1 MLKKFNLFL
10 FIILLYCPQAIG
22 QLGIESINYRER
34 IFNSETN
41 FKDTITNHSSI
52 LPRISPTLNQKSLPC
67 FYPKNKS
74 ELFSRFSIAPLLDL
88 RAGIELNSASETH
101 FIYNAGIGATLNYS
115 SQKIFFT
122 GKFLPYF
129 TASPFVRDSVQ
140 NIRDSDIGASRAIAN
155 NGYQINEWT
164 LGYRPNRIFT
174 FMIGNG
180 RNFFGEGYRSLILS
194 DNAGSTPFF
203 KIETNL
209 KSIKYVN
216 LFEGWKD
223 NTSDP
228 SNKSL
233 DLRKFVAMHYISWN
247 ITREFNI
254 SIFESVV
261 WQDNDTLVNRGFDP
275 NYLNPIVFY
284 RPVEYSNG
292 SADNVLLG
300 ANMSFKF
307 SKNHSIYTQLLLD
320 DFLLSEI
327 RARSRWWAN
336 KYAFQIGYKSR
347 KFAGVKNLYFQG
359 EFNVVR
365 PFTYSH
371 KASVQSYGHLNSPV
385 THPIGA
391 NFFEVLSIVAYKRG
405 LNQFTGKLTYSSYG
419 VDSSAVSYGQD
430 IFKPYGLRAG
440 EYDQLIMQG
449 VKKNV
454 LNTTLIYERELL
466 PKISLYINATYNW
479 RMEYSKM
486 GINHQHY
493 FTVGIS
499 SRIWNRYSDY

>member
-1 MLKKFNLFL
+1 MLKKTNTTVL
-10 FIILLYCPQAIG
+10 ILLLVSQSVLG
-22 QLGIESINYRER
+22 QLEFENIQYRNR
-34 IFNSETN
+34 LFYPETA

-52 LPRISPTLNQKSLPC
+52 LPRIVDNSRIKTLKRDDLKKANFINSIRLSPLVDLSLGV
-67 FYPKNKS
+67 
-74 ELFSRFSIAPLLDL
+74 ELDAASKTRFIVD
-88 RAGIELNSASETH
+88 AGLGLELNYHSKK
-101 FIYNAGIGATLNYS
+101 L
-115 SQKIFFT
+115 FFT

-129 TASPFVRDSVQ
+129 SQSPSFRDSVQ
-140 NIRDSDIGASRAIAN
+140 VVRMSDLGSGRSISNTVFQR
-155 NGYQINEWT
+155 NEFMI
-164 LGYRPNRIFT
+164 GYRPNSIFT
-174 FMIGNG
+174 FMAGNG
-180 RNFFGEGYRSLILS
+180 RNFFGEGYRSALLS

-216 LFEGWKD
+216 LFEAWKD
-223 NTSDP
+223 NTVDP
-228 SNKSL
+228 GNKTL

-261 WQDNDTLVNRGFDP
+261 WQDNDTLINRGFDP

-284 RPVEYSNG
+284 RPVEYNNG

-307 SKNHSIYTQLLLD
+307 SKLHSIYSQVVLD

-336 KYAFQIGYKSR
+336 KYGFQLGYKSR
-347 KFAGVKNLYFQG
+347 EFVGVENLYFQT

-371 KASVQSYGHLNSPV
+371 KAAVQSYGHLNAPV

-391 NFFEVLSIVAYKRG
+391 NFFEVLAIVAYKKG
-405 LNQFTGKLTYSSYG
+405 AHQLSGKLTYSSYG
-419 VDSSAVSYGQD
+419 VDSSAVSYGQN

-440 EYDQLIMQG
+440 EYEQFIMQG
-449 VKKNV
+449 TKKNV
-454 LNTTLIYERELL
+454 LNTTLIYEKILL
-466 PKISLYINATYNW
+466 EKFEIYLNATYNW
-479 RMEYSKM
+479 RMEYTEL
-486 GINHQHY
+486 GFDNQHY
-493 FTVGIS
+493 FTVGVL
-499 SRIWNRYSDY
+499 SRLWNQYSDY

>member
-1 MLKKFNLFL
+1 M
-10 FIILLYCPQAIG
+10 Q
-22 QLGIESINYRER
+22 YRER
-34 IFNSETN
+34 IFNPITT

-52 LPRISPTLNQKSLPC
+52 LPRIETKKEVSQRANFNATSPSFLQS
-67 FYPKNKS
+67 
-74 ELFSRFSIAPLLDL
+74 FSIVPLVDL
-88 RAGIELNSASETH
+88 SAGIELSSTSNPR
-101 FIYNAGIGATLNYS
+101 FIYDAGLGATLNYNT
-115 SQKIFFT
+115 KKLFFT
-122 GKFLPYF
+122 GKFLPYM
-129 TASPFVRDSVQ
+129 TQSASVRDAAQQV
-140 NIRDSDIGASRAIAN
+140 RLSDLGSGRTIFK
-155 NGYQINEWT
+155 NGYQRNEWI
-164 LGYRPNRIFT
+164 LGYRPNKIFT
-174 FMIGNG
+174 FMLGNG
-180 RNFFGEGYRSLILS
+180 RNSFGEGYRSLILS

-223 NTSDP
+223 NTIDP
-228 SNKSL
+228 RNKTL
-233 DLRKFVAMHYISWN
+233 DRRKFAAMHYISWN

-261 WQDNDTLVNRGFDP
+261 WQDNDTLINRGFDP

-284 RPVEYSNG
+284 RPVEYNNG

-307 SKNHSIYTQLLLD
+307 NKFHSVYTQILLD

-336 KYAFQIGYKSR
+336 KYAFQFGYKSR
-347 KFAGVKNLYFQG
+347 EFIGIENLYFQT
-359 EFNVVR
+359 EFNLVR

-391 NFFEVLSIVAYKRG
+391 NFGEILAIVAYKKG
-405 LNQFTGKLTYSSYG
+405 TNQFTGKITYSSYG

-440 EYDQLIMQG
+440 EYDQLLMQG
-449 VKKNV
+449 TKKNV
-454 LNTTLIYERELL
+454 LNTTLIYEKILV
-466 PKISLYINATYNW
+466 PKYNIFLNATYNW
-479 RMEYSKM
+479 RMEYTTL
-486 GINHQHY
+486 GIDNQHY
-493 FTVGIS
+493 FTVGIL
-499 SRIWNRYSDY
+499 SRLWNQYSDY